1 MNSLCQFA
9 NSPEFVSVPARIS
22 TQARTAQEPILDS
35 GRKIIQSSCSMIE
48 SAKCLAVEPNDKS
61 QWHGLAV
68 HSRTVSDSIKSLVNN
83 IRDKAPGQSECLV
96 ALDVLNSQL
105 KEVYQAS
112 LQSASQNLPAKKGNS
127 IQGKFFSVSIE
138 TQYIFQKNN
147 EILS

>member
-1 MNSLCQFA
+1 MKCSNATIPLLDAVNSLCQFA

-83 IRDKAPGQSECLV
+83 IRS
-96 ALDVLNSQL
+96 
-105 KEVYQAS
+105 VYFNLFYHIIS
-112 LQSASQNLPAKKGNS
+112 L
-127 IQGKFFSVSIE
+127 
-138 TQYIFQKNN
+138 YIFYY
-147 EILS
+147 EFI